1 MALLFTI
8 RDANDHSQGYC
19 FLFAAVCNLCVQ
31 DARCWSANL
40 VQSIFMLLLLISFLT
55 PRPSSH

>member
-19 FLFAAVCNLCVQ
+19 FLFAAVRNLRIQ
-31 DARCWSANL
+31 DATCRSANL
-40 VQSIFMLLLLISFLT
+40 CTEHIYAPITYKFFNA
-55 PRPSSH
+55 